1 MKRVFVFFAVMAMAI
16 GSLNVFA
23 ESGNSGGS
31 SNGPTHID
39 WIKKGGSPTHI
50 KRSIVRLAVEA
61 VYFNGEI
68 LFSFSEDLGAAT
80 VDIYCPDGN
89 VVSDMVDTA
98 EGTATVT
105 LCDAAAGEYTVVLAT
120 EDSVYE
126 GYFAL

>member
-23 ESGNSGGS
+23 ESGNSGS
-31 SNGPTHID
+31 TTPTHIN
-39 WIKKGGSPTHI
+39 WIKRGGLSGTV

-68 LFSFSEDLGAAT
+68 LFSFSEDLGAVT